1 MSNDGEEGL
10 VVQFKE
16 CVLVTMT
23 HPLELKFRTSTK
35 DPKARSSV
43 GKQAHSQSSHTVPH
57 LIAVLC
63 CVPFWRLHH
72 IDQQKVHRVN
82 RLALELGPVLLLPA
96 LRPAVYRRFVLF
108 FVMRMI
114 ISFFNGR

>member
-1 MSNDGEEGL
+1 MMGREEGL

-23 HPLELKFRTSTK
+23 HPLELKLRTSTK
-35 DPKARSSV
+35 DPKARSRV
-43 GKQAHSQSSHTVPH
+43 GKQARSQSSHTAPH
-57 LIAVLC
+57 WTAVLC

-72 IDQQKVHRVN
+72 IDQQKAHRAS
-82 RLALELGPVLLLPA
+82 RLALELGPVLLLPT
-96 LRPAVYRRFVLF
+96 LRPAVYRRSLLF

-114 ISFFNGR
+114 ISFFNRR